1 MTSNYDSSKPFRTL
15 LYLYREDWG
24 NLGISMG
31 FYIIKHSPEWLRP
44 IIYANVINI
53 ISHPNSNSQ
62 QNLLLNG
69 LILGACVLQNILTHY
84 LHIRFMSKSL
94 RRVEAN
100 LRLAIVQR
108 LQELSFSFYENYG
121 MGALQNKLIQ
131 DVENIQQLTYNLF
144 QYLPATFLTI
154 IVAISVVAVRAPI
167 FLLFFA
173 VTIPLAV
180 ILIRIFH
187 SPVNQRNAILR
198 QKLEGLA
205 AYLIEM
211 LKLLPITRSH
221 GIEAVEIQRTKNK
234 IETLQK
240 AEIKVDTINA
250 FANASAWV
258 TLQLFSC
265 LCLITSATLVYRDQW
280 GITVGD
286 VIILTTYFD
295 VLTGSVMQI
304 LAVLP
309 QLGKGFE
316 AVRSIGEILECP
328 DLEKNQGK
336 IALKEVKG
344 YFSFASVSFTY
355 PHSNHTVLENFN
367 LEVKAGEIIGIV
379 GQSGVG
385 KSTLLNLIIGFLRPT
400 QGRILLDGY
409 DLNDL
414 DLRTY
419 RQFISVVTQETVLF
433 FGTIRENILYGL
445 EGISEEQI
453 NQVTK
458 DANVDEF
465 IKNFPE
471 GLNTLIGENGTKLS
485 GGQRQRIALARAL
498 IRNPR
503 ILILDEATSSLDS
516 VSEALIQDSI
526 EKLAG
531 KRTFFLVTHR
541 ISTVRH
547 ANRII
552 VLERG
557 QILEIGSYEQLL
569 KNHSKFAQFHDLQ
582 C

>member
-1 MTSNYDSSKPFRTL
+1 
-15 LYLYREDWG
+15 
-24 NLGISMG
+24 
-31 FYIIKHSPEWLRP
+31 
-44 IIYANVINI
+44 
-53 ISHPNSNSQ
+53 
-62 QNLLLNG
+62 
-69 LILGACVLQNILTHY
+69 
-84 LHIRFMSKSL
+84 
-94 RRVEAN
+94 
-100 LRLAIVQR
+100 
-108 LQELSFSFYENYG
+108 
-121 MGALQNKLIQ
+121 
-131 DVENIQQLTYNLF
+131 
-144 QYLPATFLTI
+144 
-154 IVAISVVAVRAPI
+154 
-167 FLLFFA
+167 
-173 VTIPLAV
+173 
-180 ILIRIFH
+180 
-187 SPVNQRNAILR
+187 
-198 QKLEGLA
+198 
-205 AYLIEM
+205 
-211 LKLLPITRSH
+211 
-221 GIEAVEIQRTKNK
+221 
-234 IETLQK
+234 
-240 AEIKVDTINA
+240 
-250 FANASAWV
+250 
-258 TLQLFSC
+258 
-265 LCLITSATLVYRDQW
+265 
-280 GITVGD
+280 
-286 VIILTTYFD
+286 
-295 VLTGSVMQI
+295 
-304 LAVLP
+304 
-309 QLGKGFE
+309 
-316 AVRSIGEILECP
+316 
-328 DLEKNQGK
+328 
-336 IALKEVKG
+336 
-344 YFSFASVSFTY
+344 
-355 PHSNHTVLENFN
+355 
-367 LEVKAGEIIGIV
+367 V